1 MKVVQAI
8 GVEVKGEVEVK
19 FRAGKQNTET
29 GARPRPMIVKISDDE
44 TREKIFRDARNLAR
58 VPDLKKVF
66 VSQDLTW
73 AQREEAR
80 KEEKRMKEEAE
91 SKTEEA
97 KKEGKVGKFLVVGQR
112 GRRRIVW
119 TERTE

>member
-112 GRRRIVW
+112 GRRRVVW
-119 TERTE
+119 TERME